1 MKKYAILVAGGSGT
15 RMNTST
21 PKQFLLLKNKPI
33 IYYTINT
40 FLNTF
45 EEIDIVLVLP
55 EEHVETGT
63 TIISTYF
70 PDKKIT
76 IAIGGKTRF
85 DSVKNGLKLVIENS
99 IVFVHDAVRC
109 LVGAD
114 LITRSYHQAIDKGNA
129 IPAIASK
136 DSVRIVTGDEN
147 KAIDRTTVKQI
158 QTPQVFKSDILLPAF
173 ELEFQSFFT
182 DEASVVEHF
191 GHPIFLIEGEE
202 NNIKISSFSQVLGC
216 SKINTKDSKKMK
228 GFHMFF
234 NLRRPNFWKKI
245 FF

>member
-21 PKQFLLLKNKPI
+21 PKQFLLLNNKPL

-40 FLNTF
+40 FLNAF
-45 EEIDIVLVLP
+45 NDIDIVLVLP
-55 EEHVETGT
+55 EEHLETGNS
-63 TIISTYF
+63 IISTYF
-70 PDKKIT
+70 QDKKIT

-85 DSVKNGLKLVIENS
+85 DSVKNGLNLVTENS

-109 LVGAD
+109 LVSAD
-114 LITRSYHQAIDKGNA
+114 LISRSYYQALEKGNA

-136 DSVRIVTGDEN
+136 DSVRIVEGEN
-147 KAIDRTTVKQI
+147 NKSIDRTTVKQI

-191 GHPIFLIEGEE
+191 GHPIFLIDGEE
-202 NNIKISSFSQVLGC
+202 NNIKITHPIDLLIAE
-216 SKINTKDSKKMK
+216 KLMA
-228 GFHMFF
+228 
-234 NLRRPNFWKKI
+234 
-245 FF
+245 

>member
-21 PKQFLLLKNKPI
+21 PKQFLLLNNKPL

-40 FLNTF
+40 FLNAF
-45 EEIDIVLVLP
+45 DDIDIVLVLP
-55 EEHVETGT
+55 EEHLETGAS
-63 TIISTYF
+63 IISTYF
-70 PDKKIT
+70 QDKKIT

-85 DSVKNGLKLVIENS
+85 DSVKNGLNLVTENS

-109 LVGAD
+109 LVSTD
-114 LITRSYHQAIDKGNA
+114 LIARSFHQAVEKGNA

-136 DSVRIVTGDEN
+136 DSVRIVIGDEN

-173 ELEFQSFFT
+173 ETAFQSFFT

-191 GHPIFLIEGEE
+191 GHPIFLIEGEQ
-202 NNIKISSFSQVLGC
+202 NNIKITHPIDLLIAE
-216 SKINTKDSKKMK
+216 KLMA
-228 GFHMFF
+228 
-234 NLRRPNFWKKI
+234 
-245 FF
+245 

>member
-21 PKQFLLLKNKPI
+21 PKQFLLLSNKPL

-40 FLNTF
+40 FLSAFNDI
-45 EEIDIVLVLP
+45 EIVLVLP
-55 EEHVETGT
+55 EEHVETGA

-70 PDKKIT
+70 QDKKIT

-85 DSVKNGLKLVIENS
+85 DSVKNGLKLVTENS

-109 LVGAD
+109 LVSAD
-114 LITRSYHQAIDKGNA
+114 LISRSYHQAVEKGNA

-136 DSVRIVTGDEN
+136 DSVRIVTGDTN
-147 KAIDRTTVKQI
+147 KSIDRTTVKQI

-173 ELEFQSFFT
+173 ETAFQSFFT
-182 DEASVVEHF
+182 DEATVVEHF
-191 GHPIFLIEGEE
+191 GHPIYLIEGEE
-202 NNIKISSFSQVLGC
+202 NNIKITHPIDLL
-216 SKINTKDSKKMK
+216 IAE
-228 GFHMFF
+228 
-234 NLRRPNFWKKI
+234 NLMA
-245 FF
+245 

>member
-21 PKQFLLLKNKPI
+21 PKQFLLLNNKPL

-45 EEIDIVLVLP
+45 DEIDIILVLP
-55 EEHVETGT
+55 EEHLETGNS
-63 TIISTYF
+63 IISTHF
-70 PDKKIT
+70 PYKNIT

-85 DSVKNGLKLVIENS
+85 DSVKNGLKLVTENS

-109 LVGAD
+109 LVSED
-114 LITRSYHQAIDKGNA
+114 LITRSYHQALEKGNA

-136 DSVRIVTGDEN
+136 DSVRIVEGEKN
-147 KAIDRTTVKQI
+147 KSIDRTTVKQI
-158 QTPQVFKSDILLPAF
+158 QTPQVFKSEILLPAF
-173 ELEFQSFFT
+173 ELEFQFFFT

-202 NNIKISSFSQVLGC
+202 NNIKITHPIDLLIAE
-216 SKINTKDSKKMK
+216 KLMA
-228 GFHMFF
+228 
-234 NLRRPNFWKKI
+234 
-245 FF
+245 

>member
-15 RMNTST
+15 RMNASI
-21 PKQFLLLKNKPI
+21 PKQFLLLHNKPV

-40 FLNTF
+40 FFSAFNDL
-45 EEIDIVLVLP
+45 EIVLVLP
-55 EEHVETGT
+55 EEHIETGT
-63 TIISTYF
+63 TIISSYF

-85 DSVKNGLKLVIENS
+85 DSVKNGLNHVTENS

-109 LVGAD
+109 MVSAD
-114 LITRSYHQAIDKGNA
+114 LIIRSYHQTLEKGNA

-136 DSVRIVTGDEN
+136 DSVRIVEGETN
-147 KAIDRTTVKQI
+147 KSIDRTTVKQI
-158 QTPQVFKSDILLPAF
+158 QTPQVFKSEILLPAF
-173 ELEFQSFFT
+173 ETAFQSFFT

-202 NNIKISSFSQVLGC
+202 NNIKITHPIDLLIAE
-216 SKINTKDSKKMK
+216 KLMA
-228 GFHMFF
+228 
-234 NLRRPNFWKKI
+234 
-245 FF
+245 

>member
-21 PKQFLLLKNKPI
+21 PKQFLLLNNKPL

-40 FLNTF
+40 FLNAF
-45 EEIDIVLVLP
+45 NDIDIVLVLP
-55 EEHVETGT
+55 EEHLETGNS
-63 TIISTYF
+63 IISTYF
-70 PDKKIT
+70 QDKKIT

-85 DSVKNGLKLVIENS
+85 DSVKNGLNLVTEKS

-109 LVGAD
+109 LVSAD
-114 LITRSYHQAIDKGNA
+114 LISRSYHQALEKGNA

-136 DSVRIVTGDEN
+136 DSVRIVEGEN
-147 KAIDRTTVKQI
+147 NKSIDRTTVKQI

-191 GHPIFLIEGEE
+191 GHPIFLIDGEE
-202 NNIKISSFSQVLGC
+202 NNIKITHPIDLLIAE
-216 SKINTKDSKKMK
+216 KLMA
-228 GFHMFF
+228 
-234 NLRRPNFWKKI
+234 
-245 FF
+245 

>member
-21 PKQFLLLKNKPI
+21 PKQFLLLNNKPL

-45 EEIDIVLVLP
+45 DDIDIVLVLP
-55 EEHVETGT
+55 EEHLETGNS
-63 TIISTYF
+63 IISTYF
-70 PDKKIT
+70 QDKKIT
-76 IAIGGKTRF
+76 IVIGGKTRF
-85 DSVKNGLKLVIENS
+85 DSVKNGLNHVAENS

-109 LVGAD
+109 LVSAD
-114 LITRSYHQAIDKGNA
+114 LITRSYHQTLEKGNA

-136 DSVRIVTGDEN
+136 DSVRIVTGDAN
-147 KAIDRTTVKQI
+147 KSIDRTTVKQI
-158 QTPQVFKSDILLPAF
+158 QTPQVFKSEILLPAF
-173 ELEFQSFFT
+173 ETAFQSFFT

-202 NNIKISSFSQVLGC
+202 NNIKITHPIDLLIAE
-216 SKINTKDSKKMK
+216 KLMA
-228 GFHMFF
+228 
-234 NLRRPNFWKKI
+234 
-245 FF
+245 

>member
-21 PKQFLLLKNKPI
+21 PKQFLLLNNKPL

-40 FLNTF
+40 FLNAF
-45 EEIDIVLVLP
+45 NDIDIVLVLP
-55 EEHVETGT
+55 EEHLETGNS
-63 TIISTYF
+63 IISTYF
-70 PDKKIT
+70 QDKKIT

-85 DSVKNGLKLVIENS
+85 DSVKNGLNLVTENS

-109 LVGAD
+109 LVSAD
-114 LITRSYHQAIDKGNA
+114 LISRSYHQALEKGNA

-136 DSVRIVTGDEN
+136 DSVRIVEGEN
-147 KAIDRTTVKQI
+147 NKSIDRTTVKQI

-191 GHPIFLIEGEE
+191 GHPIFLIDGEE
-202 NNIKISSFSQVLGC
+202 NNIKITHPIDLLIAE
-216 SKINTKDSKKMK
+216 KLMA
-228 GFHMFF
+228 
-234 NLRRPNFWKKI
+234 
-245 FF
+245 

>member
-21 PKQFLLLKNKPI
+21 PKQFLLLNNKPL

-40 FLNTF
+40 FLNAF
-45 EEIDIVLVLP
+45 DDIDIVLVLP
-55 EEHVETGT
+55 EEHLETG
-63 TIISTYF
+63 ISIVSTYF
-70 PDKKIT
+70 QDKNIT

-85 DSVKNGLKLVIENS
+85 DSVKNGLNHVAENS

-109 LVGAD
+109 LVSAD
-114 LITRSYHQAIDKGNA
+114 LITRSYHQAIEKGNA

-136 DSVRIVTGDEN
+136 DSVRIVEGEN
-147 KAIDRTTVKQI
+147 NKSLDRTTIKQI

-202 NNIKISSFSQVLGC
+202 NNIKITHPIDLLIAE
-216 SKINTKDSKKMK
+216 KLMA
-228 GFHMFF
+228 
-234 NLRRPNFWKKI
+234 
-245 FF
+245 

>member
-21 PKQFLLLKNKPI
+21 PKQFLLLNNKPL

-45 EEIDIVLVLP
+45 DDIDIVLVLP
-55 EEHVETGT
+55 EEHLEKGNS
-63 TIISTYF
+63 IISTYF
-70 PDKKIT
+70 PDKKIS

-85 DSVKNGLKLVIENS
+85 DSVKNGLNLVTENS

-109 LVGAD
+109 LVSAD
-114 LITRSYHQAIDKGNA
+114 LISRSYHQALEKGNA

-136 DSVRIVTGDEN
+136 DSVRIVEGEN
-147 KAIDRTTVKQI
+147 NKSIDRTTVKQI

-191 GHPIFLIEGEE
+191 GHPIFLIDGEE
-202 NNIKISSFSQVLGC
+202 NNIKITHPIDLLIAE
-216 SKINTKDSKKMK
+216 KLMA
-228 GFHMFF
+228 
-234 NLRRPNFWKKI
+234 
-245 FF
+245 

>member
-1 MKKYAILVAGGSGT
+1 MKKYAILVAGGSGA

-21 PKQFLLLKNKPI
+21 PKQFLLLNNKPL

-40 FLNTF
+40 FLNAF
-45 EEIDIVLVLP
+45 DEIDIVLVLP
-55 EEHVETGT
+55 EEHVETGRN
-63 TIISTYF
+63 IVQTYF
-70 PDKKIT
+70 QEKNIIIT
-76 IAIGGKTRF
+76 LGGKTRF
-85 DSVKNGLKLVIENS
+85 DSVKNGLNHVLENS

-109 LVGAD
+109 MVSVD
-114 LITRSYHQAIDKGNA
+114 LIRRSYNQTLEKGNA

-136 DSVRIVTGDEN
+136 DSVRIVEGEKN
-147 KAIDRTTVKQI
+147 KSIDRTTVKQI

-202 NNIKISSFSQVLGC
+202 NNIKITHPIDLLIAE
-216 SKINTKDSKKMK
+216 KLMA
-228 GFHMFF
+228 
-234 NLRRPNFWKKI
+234 
-245 FF
+245 